1 MHSFIHSMTY
11 VKCEEFLSVLSPFGS
26 VIGCDSS
33 LLLSYLRIL
42 FPWFLKGEKKIQ
54 HLCIGANS
62 NTLQSFFVQ
71 IFSMDTHAPVL
82 TYVFPSY
89 QAAFPSLF
97 SRRLTS

>member
-42 FPWFLKGEKKIQ
+42 FPWFLKGKKNPTFMYRSKFQYSPIIFCSDFLYGYT
-54 HLCIGANS
+54 H
-62 NTLQSFFVQ
+62 THQS
-71 IFSMDTHAPVL
+71 SPTCSLL
-82 TYVFPSY
+82 TRL
-89 QAAFPSLF
+89 LF
-97 SRRLTS
+97 LHYLAEG

>member
-42 FPWFLKGEKKIQ
+42 FPWFLKGKKK
-54 HLCIGANS
+54 S
-62 NTLQSFFVQ
+62 N
-71 IFSMDTHAPVL
+71 I
-82 TYVFPSY
+82 YV
-89 QAAFPSLF
+89 
-97 SRRLTS
+97 